1 MPISKTI
8 SKCEVCDAPSLIPV
22 LDLGA
27 QPMCDDLVPIG
38 DSRVPE
44 KYPLRLIACT
54 RCLTIHQSVQVDK
67 TILFPQSYHYRAAL
81 TQDVINGMR
90 NLVDF
95 VQGSGVSL
103 SGLRVLDV
111 GCNDGSLLS
120 IFRER
125 GAITAG
131 IEPTGAAKDATR
143 NAEWIYHGYFDEDA
157 VTQYLKNF
165 PPPDIITFTN
175 VFAHIED
182 LNGLIGNL
190 KRLMGTGTK
199 LVIENHYLGAV
210 VARQQFDTFYH
221 EHPRTYSFRSF
232 QYIAKK
238 LQRVIEHVEFPARY
252 NGNIRVT
259 IGSGK
264 EAQPENLDEEKY
276 IDGVRDMQKII
287 SIARERI
294 HARLRPL
301 VDQYGPLPA
310 KAFPGRAAILMH
322 SLGIDENLIDVT
334 YERSAS
340 PKIGHYI
347 PGTRIEIRDEAEFF
361 SKRIESP
368 VLVNLAWHIQS
379 EIAGY
384 MRDRGF
390 VGQLIP
396 IFE

>member
-8 SKCEVCDAPSLIPV
+8 STCEVCDAVSITPV

-38 DSRVPE
+38 DSREPE
-44 KYPLRLIACT
+44 RYPLRLLACT

-67 TILFPQSYHYRAAL
+67 TLLFPQTYHYRAAL

-90 NLVDF
+90 DLVDF
-95 VQGSGVSL
+95 VQRSGVSL

-131 IEPTGAAKDATR
+131 VEPTGAAKDAAL
-143 NAEWIYHGYFDEDA
+143 NAEWVHHGYFDAEA
-157 VTQYLKNF
+157 VGQYLAKF
-165 PPPDIITFTN
+165 PQPDVITFTN

-190 KRLMGTGTK
+190 KRLMGPSTK

-232 QYIAKK
+232 QYIASK

-259 IGSGK
+259 IGNGK
-264 EAQPENLDEEKY
+264 EAQPEKLDEEKF
-276 IDGVRDMQKII
+276 IDGVRNMQQLIK
-287 SIARERI
+287 IARERI
-294 HARLRPL
+294 HGRLRPL
-301 VDQYGPLPA
+301 VRQYGPLPA
-310 KAFPGRAAILMH
+310 KAFPGRAAILIH
-322 SLGIDENLIDVT
+322 SLDIDEKLIDAT

-361 SKRIESP
+361 SSRMKSP
-368 VLVNLAWHIQS
+368 VLVNLAWHIQH
-379 EIAGY
+379 EIEGY

-390 VGQLIP
+390 VGQLVP
-396 IFE
+396 LFE